1 MVTYSQSENP
11 FILRRS
17 SQRATDEAETKP
29 FFFYRIVVNTLSNL
43 LILNFEAITLNYN
56 LPPDRP
62 ESLGNLNNYSKCP
75 PRRRPR
81 SYVRAQKQARG
92 AHVENLISGPALS
105 CPAFSGHIDRSVT
118 SVSMTPL
125 TLQASSLSRVSSAPA
140 NVTGDV
146 TRQLSRS
153 IDQHV
158 QRLIHARGRPHSS
171 PAKLRQSKGRHE
183 PASPDKATTLLT
195 NDIQP
200 NVSVKNLAAR
210 PKPDPL
216 PRKHSWHALTRGRSA
231 PAVRT
236 IALPDN
242 ERGWTTTMRG
252 EAMVPHN
259 KLMPTAADAREFIKR
274 RPKSAQVVMGRER
287 ATADPLK
294 SASCLH
300 LKTYSAHVEKQVAL
314 QKEDEE
320 HDKCPSRKIH
330 TPQVQRQRAHSCRTY

>member
-1 MVTYSQSENP
+1 M
-11 FILRRS
+11 
-17 SQRATDEAETKP
+17 
-29 FFFYRIVVNTLSNL
+29 VNTLSNL

-62 ESLGNLNNYSKCP
+62 ESLGKLNNYSKCP